1 MERFRIPH
9 IPLAPALACILCA
22 PLAAQTVTVINA
34 PAPQE
39 KVIHPFVRTM
49 LFSVNP
55 DDPALAGSVTFRPL
69 EQMTERDREE
79 AAGAESSISEH
90 AGFVGI
96 QFNEGKWSYD
106 QVVCPA
112 LPNHLFLRFKRNN
125 GTGDVTMFTASVPRG
140 DEGRVRI
147 IPIQLRGYSLFSPAP
162 INALTVSAFNHIRAE
177 DHTSVEGQP
186 DKAPDWLG
194 VALCYAALA
203 GAHPQPALM
212 PGVPDSEKYPLAPE
226 ARLKVPVAGGAV
238 LSFTDVAATPKP
250 MQWVMT
256 FAPKGKLLK
265 ASHSPAD
272 LARVKVL
279 HFPPMVDKTGVL
291 AQDAKPPQ

>member
-1 MERFRIPH
+1 MERFRFPY

-22 PLAAQTVTVINA
+22 PLVAQTVTLIN
-34 PAPQE
+34 PQPPRE

-55 DDPALAGSVTFRPL
+55 EDPALADSVTFRPL

-96 QFNEGKWSYD
+96 TFNQGTWSYD

-125 GTGDVTMFTASVPRG
+125 GTGDVTMFSASVPRG

-162 INALTVSAFNHIRAE
+162 INQLTMSAFNHIRAE
-177 DHTSVEGQP
+177 DHPE
-186 DKAPDWLG
+186 KAPDWLG
-194 VALCYAALA
+194 TALCYAALA

-212 PGVPDSEKYPLAPE
+212 PGVPESDKYPMAPE

-256 FAPKGKLLK
+256 FDPKGKLVK
-265 ASHSPAD
+265 ATHMPAD
-272 LARVKVL
+272 LAQVKVL
-279 HFPPMVDKTGVL
+279 HFPPVVDKTGVL
-291 AQDAKPPQ
+291 GPQDAKPTQ